1 MTTRTT
7 RRAVCPRRAPGVRK
21 TRQRQSNNKWR
32 DALTWLLICEHL
44 IAVICLAMFTSRQ
57 VKCGILVSC
66 SRVEH
71 SVGLTTAVKK
81 VPGVNASVDWA
92 KLPGCFAALSSAST
106 LNVYPLSRIRCQT
119 WNCIPAADL
128 IFGGAALH
136 PRPWSREHARRAAI
150 FTVIDWTFW
159 PVNIGSPIFMFY
171 CTIDD
176 CVTLFPSV
184 TNSHHPG
191 DQNPFKSLYPN
202 GWAIVPLSRLLPK

>member
-7 RRAVCPRRAPGVRK
+7 RRAVCQRRAPGVRK

-44 IAVICLAMFTSRQ
+44 IAVIGLAMFTSRQ

-92 KLPGCFAALSSAST
+92 KLRGSFAALSPARTSNLYA
-106 LNVYPLSRIRCQT
+106 LSKFRCQT
-119 WNCIPAADL
+119 WNCSSVADF
-128 IFGGAALH
+128 IFSCAALH
-136 PRPWSREHARRAAI
+136 PRRCVFLEQSARPPRCHLYRNRLNVL
-150 FTVIDWTFW
+150 TRKYR
-159 PVNIGSPIFMFY
+159 SSIFMLY

-176 CVTLFPSV
+176 CVTLFFR
-184 TNSHHPG
+184 
-191 DQNPFKSLYPN
+191 Q
-202 GWAIVPLSRLLPK
+202 

>member
-7 RRAVCPRRAPGVRK
+7 RRAVCRRRAPGVRK
-21 TRQRQSNNKWR
+21 TGQRQSNNKWR

-92 KLPGCFAALSSAST
+92 KLLGCFAALSSAST
-106 LNVYPLSRIRCQT
+106 LNVHPLSRIRCQT

-136 PRPWSREHARRAAI
+136 PRPCVFLEQRARPPCCHLYRNRLNVLTRKYRVAHFYVLLYNRWLCNTFSVSNQQPSSRG
-150 FTVIDWTFW
+150 
-159 PVNIGSPIFMFY
+159 P
-171 CTIDD
+171 
-176 CVTLFPSV
+176 
-184 TNSHHPG
+184 
-191 DQNPFKSLYPN
+191 KSL
-202 GWAIVPLSRLLPK
+202 